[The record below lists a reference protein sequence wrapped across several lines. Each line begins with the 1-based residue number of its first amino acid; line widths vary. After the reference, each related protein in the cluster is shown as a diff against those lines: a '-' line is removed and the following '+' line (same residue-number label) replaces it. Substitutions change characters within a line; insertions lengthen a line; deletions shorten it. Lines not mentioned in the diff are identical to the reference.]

1 MNPTINKDVLIYIWS
16 ILLIV
21 SLIYIL
27 FLSKKSP
34 KKKSSIKSEKKQE
47 LEEWTW
53 AVTRMIKEKNVKSWN
68 LTTLTPLQAR
78 SISIT
83 CFLYIILWIILIYIW
98 LVSNY
103 LFSDVLKYNQPL
115 KIIFQERIVFFVL
128 GFSTLGW
135 VANVF
140 QNVILGNKSANFYNN
155 ILSKEHLFTDKIQHK
170 FILRKLLNSSYN
182 KTWNFWVEVQ
192 PFLSMLVWIVVYFI
206 MLSGINWSWSIA
218 TNPNVFFYSAVAFLS
233 WFFYDKFLDFL
244 QKISSQI
251 LNNESYNDK
260 LMSIMDEFDI
270 VRQGIITESKTE
282 EDKLEKEV
290 VKK

>member
-1 MNPTINKDVLIYIWS
+1 MILTQNKDIIIYFLS
-16 ILLIV
+16 FLL
-21 SLIYIL
+21 LATLFYIL
-27 FLSKKSP
+27 ITIKVSKK
-34 KKKSSIKSEKKQE
+34 KKTTSKSEKKSDIK
-47 LEEWTW
+47 EWIWT
-53 AVTRMIKEKNVKSWN
+53 VVKSVKEKNVKSWN
-68 LTTLTPLQAR
+68 LTTLTPLQAK

-83 CFLYIILWIILIYIW
+83 CFLYILVWAILIYIW
-98 LVSNY
+98 LISDY
-103 LFSDVLKYNQPL
+103 LYQDIFKYNIPF
-115 KIIFQERIVFFVL
+115 KIIFAEKIVFFVL

-140 QNVILGNKSANFYNN
+140 QNVILWNKSANFYNN

-192 PFLSMLVWIVVYFI
+192 PFLSMLVWIIVYFI
-206 MLSGINWSWSIA
+206 MLSWINWSWSVS
-218 TNPNVFFYSAVAFLS
+218 TNPNIFFYSAVAFLS

-260 LMSIMDEFDI
+260 LMNIMDEFEI
-270 VRQGIITESKTE
+270 VRQGIITESKVE
-282 EDKLEKEV
+282 EEKLEKDV